1 MLPKQK
7 AGLRNFSETFL
18 VKKPAFGIF
27 PKPPRQKAARG
38 IFPKTAQTKSLPM
51 EFFRA
56 PPKQKQ
62 VRGIFPQ
69 AQNKFKNKKTA
80 ILEHANLGA
89 RSTTVFL

>member
-27 PKPPRQKAARG
+27 PK
-38 IFPKTAQTKSLPM
+38 TAQTKSLPM
-51 EFFRA
+51 EFFRT
-56 PPKQKQ
+56 PPKTKQ
-62 VRGIFPQ
+62 ALGIFPKTFPQ
-69 AQNKFKNKKTA
+69 AQNKLKNKKTA